1 MAQYRVATYNP
12 SIEQSIIKAGESIR
26 KGFADRAEAE
36 RLNKERLRL
45 EQEREIGKYTT
56 QFDRLGKIDPTGNI
70 TYDTN
75 MRNFFNTQVDNY
87 VQIKN
92 AMEAG
97 DIDLNEGAQMLNQ
110 INGYIDQYKTLA
122 PKIMG
127 QVGYYKQLVK
137 DGKLSNANSSQM
149 AHLLGKLS
157 EGSSDISIEEING
170 QVYISDNNSN
180 GTGESYNLSLNELEA
195 ILADEGASLVEEKL
209 EAEDLGTDAAFELID
224 GIAGISQ
231 GVERSDT
238 DDTGRTVK
246 KKTFLNPDTV
256 FDLYKNQEVFKPQL
270 SDPELMNKMWVDNIL
285 ADEDFIKGK
294 GIEDT
299 RWDPNDPAMREIAET
314 WLIEK
319 SISDNVPI
327 DRLTAVIKKPPTQSG
342 DGSGDDAV
350 SKAAM
355 LDYLNKIDDLEFE
368 EIAAIGPGEEGRPYL
383 DLNAV
388 AEQISRPPFG
398 IRVSEAF
405 KPTGYAKQART
416 FTKSVKGEDRKVT
429 VFDNATEDE
438 IKAAMKFLETGLNFP
453 ASANVIATEEETS
466 DETDTTFA
474 Q

>member
-12 SIEQSIIKAGESIR
+12 SIEQSIVKAGESIR

-45 EQEREIGKYTT
+45 EQEREISKYTT

-70 TYDTN
+70 NYDTN

-87 VQIKN
+87 VKIKN

-97 DIDLNEGAQMLNQ
+97 DIDLNDGAAMLNQ

-195 ILADEGASLVEEKL
+195 ILAEEGATLIEEKL
-209 EAEDLGTDAAFELID
+209 EEEDLGTNAAFELID

-231 GVERSDT
+231 GVERSNT
-238 DDTGRTVK
+238 DATGLTVQ

-256 FDLYKNQEVFKPQL
+256 FDLYKKQEVFDPQL

-285 ADEDFIKGK
+285 ADKEFIAGK

-327 DRLTAVIKKPPTQSG
+327 DRLTAVTKKPPTK
-342 DGSGDDAV
+342 SGDDDDPV
-350 SKAAM
+350 DKTLL
-355 LDYLNKIDDLEFE
+355 LDYLNKVDDLEFE
-368 EIAAIGPGEEGRPYL
+368 KIDAIGPAEKDRPYL
-383 DLNAV
+383 NLNAV
-388 AEQISRPPFG
+388 AEQISRPPFN
-398 IRVSEAF
+398 IRVSESF
-405 KPTGYAKQART
+405 RPTGYAKQART
-416 FTKSVKGEDRKVT
+416 FTKSVGGEDRKVT
-429 VFDNATEDE
+429 VFDNATEEE

-453 ASANVIATEEETS
+453 SSENIQAAEEETS
-466 DETDTTFA
+466 GETDTTFA
-474 Q
+474 S